1 MEAGRQS
8 HAATLGRG
16 GEAQNQTILNLLQVA
31 DDKGYFGV
39 GAARLGHAFGQA
51 VVSRRERY
59 GEVLARGIECGERV
73 GGVQGQGL
81 ACVIEQLQAETGF
94 TSGIGDWMES
104 RRGARATV
112 PLVDVTD

>member
-31 DDKGYFGV
+31 HDKSDVCVGGAGLGY
-39 GAARLGHAFGQA
+39 AFGQA
-51 VVSRRERY
+51 VVGRRQRD
-59 GEVLARGIECGERV
+59 GETLARGIECGERV

-94 TSGIGDWMES
+94 SSGIGDWMES

-112 PLVDVTD
+112 PLADVTD